1 VVGAERAGASWRRV
15 VAAQP
20 LAFALALMIMLLS
33 LILAVVGL
41 RSTSSLSVNGPW
53 AGALVTP

>member
-1 VVGAERAGASWRRV
+1 
-15 VAAQP
+15 
-20 LAFALALMIMLLS
+20 MIMLLS

>member
-1 VVGAERAGASWRRV
+1 VGAERVAASWPRV